1 MRLLAKP
8 EGLADNRRSFV
19 ERAYPADDKMNL
31 EQLRLMAQIAE
42 HGSLTRAAIA
52 ANSQQSVISRQLS
65 ALEAECGGRL
75 FYRTGRGVMLTEL
88 GASVMPRIKQLL
100 TEFDQLAEDMR
111 SSAEVPSG
119 DVRLGIL
126 PALADPL
133 VTLLYHEVREKLPL
147 VHLHLY
153 EGSNGQLEEWLTSGR
168 IDLALYYRYGQ
179 VDESNDRVLG
189 KVHAY
194 LISAAGDAVTKKG
207 RIPFRALE
215 NLPLILPSAPN
226 ALRTTLDQLARREN
240 VNLSVAMEADSLP
253 IQKDVVAA
261 GNAYAIVGRLAIS
274 REMQAGTLQAARIVE
289 PTIERA
295 AILAATAHHVFTRAN
310 RAIARIVE
318 PLAIKLLSEHEE
330 A

>member
-1 MRLLAKP
+1 
-8 EGLADNRRSFV
+8 
-19 ERAYPADDKMNL
+19 MNL

-88 GASVMPRIKQLL
+88 GTSVMPRIKQLL

-111 SSAEVPSG
+111 SNAEVPSG

-133 VTLLYHEVREKLPL
+133 VALLYQEVREKLPL
-147 VHLHLY
+147 VRLHLY

-189 KVHAY
+189 KAHAY
-194 LISAAGDAVTKKG
+194 LVGAAGDGVTAKG
-207 RIPFRALE
+207 TIPFRALE
-215 NLPLILPSAPN
+215 NLPLILPSVPN

-240 VNLSVAMEADSLP
+240 VNLTVAMEADSLP
-253 IQKDVVAA
+253 IQKNVAAA
-261 GNAYAIVGRLAIS
+261 GNAYTIIGWLAVS
-274 REMQAGTLQAARIVE
+274 REVQAGTLQAARIVE

-295 AILAATAHHVFTRAN
+295 AILAATAHHVFTQPS

-318 PLAIKLLSEHEE
+318 PLAIKLLSEPEE
-330 A
+330 GKREAGA